1 MRATERRRERGFL
14 LGYVLIVVAI
24 LAIVSMMLLES
35 AQNGATNARQIEV
48 KNDSFDAAEAGLNAA
63 LEALDLSLS
72 QSTSR
77 SATLANGFHYRYHI
91 HPNFSG
97 QLPISIDDPGETSEG
112 GDQKGDDGGGG
123 GGSGSGGSGS
133 GGSGSGGSGSGGSG
147 SGGSGSD
154 GGGGGRGSG
163 DKITLPPGGAVIVS
177 VGAGP
182 NGERVTTLEA
192 AVTAD
197 VAQLTY
203 PQYAI
208 IAGLNIQGKY
218 FAALTMPPSGGGVG
232 GAGGGS
238 GGGTG
243 GASGG
248 SPLAGI
254 HANGTITAR
263 ASSRFQ
269 ATAEAS
275 GKTNTLPPHTNR
287 VAQVPLPMV
296 SQFDY
301 MVASYKNQ
309 ASSGGGFGNVF
320 LPQDSP
326 LQSTYDCSSQSLGQS
341 CLLYYDGRLDLESQL
356 TSFTGQWTMVVN
368 GNLTLANGAAL
379 IFHDRPA
386 LLIVNGDAYISGT
399 GPTAA
404 YLQVKGSTSLSG
416 NAQFT
421 GAIMSLGS
429 LTFQDGS
436 TGGFTFDPT
445 VIPPGRAMVGLVKI
459 ISYAEY

>member
-1 MRATERRRERGFL
+1 MRVTERRNARGFL
-14 LGYVLIVVAI
+14 LVYVLLVVAI
-24 LAIVSMMLLES
+24 LAVISMLLLES
-35 AQNGATNARQIEV
+35 AENGAIDARQVEV
-48 KNDSFDAAEAGLNAA
+48 KNASFDAAEAGLNAA

-97 QLPISIDDPGETSEG
+97 SLPISIDDPGETSEG
-112 GDQKGDDGGGG
+112 DDQKGDDGGGG
-123 GGSGSGGSGS
+123 GSGGGGSGGSGS
-133 GGSGSGGSGSGGSG
+133 GGSG
-147 SGGSGSD
+147 
-154 GGGGGRGSG
+154 GGGEGRGSG
-163 DKITLPPGGAVIVS
+163 DLITLPPGGAVIVS

-208 IAGLNIQGKY
+208 IAGLNIQGTY
-218 FAALTMPPSGGGVG
+218 SAALTMPA
-232 GAGGGS
+232 GAGGGAVGS
-238 GGGTG
+238 GGGGGGGGGG
-243 GASGG
+243 GASAGG
-248 SPLAGI
+248 SGGSSGGSGAGV

-263 ASSRFQ
+263 VTRAFQ
-269 ATAEAS
+269 TDSEAS
-275 GKTNTLPPHTNR
+275 GTTNTLQPHTKR
-287 VAQVPLPMV
+287 TAQVPLPMV

-309 ASSGGGFGNVF
+309 ASSAGGLNNVY
-320 LPQDSP
+320 LAQDAP
-326 LQSTYDCSSQSLGQS
+326 LQSNYDCVSPPLGQS
-341 CLLYYDGRLDLESQL
+341 CLLFFDGPLELVSQL
-356 TSFTGQWTMVVN
+356 ISFTGQWTMVVN
-368 GNLTLANGAAL
+368 GNLTMSGGAAL
-379 IFHDRPA
+379 IFRERPS
-386 LLIVNGDAYISGT
+386 LLIVNGNAYISGT
-399 GPTAA
+399 GPTTA
-404 YLQVKGSTSLSG
+404 YLQVKGSTSLGG
-416 NAQFT
+416 NVQYT

-429 LTFQDGS
+429 VTFEDGS
-436 TGGFTFDPT
+436 AGGFTYDPT